1 MKIMV
6 LSVTRDHRRLDIA
19 QRARNQPKP
28 VKQVNDRPSGCL
40 RAGVR
45 DQSPQVGNSGSS
57 SRNLQ
62 TGITSIRPTGHRIVR
77 DSSRVTR
84 VAS

>member
-28 VKQVNDRPSGCL
+28 VKQVNDRPGGCL

-45 DQSPQVGNSGSS
+45 D
-57 SRNLQ
+57 
-62 TGITSIRPTGHRIVR
+62 
-77 DSSRVTR
+77 
-84 VAS
+84 

>member
-1 MKIMV
+1 LATLSLPSPETRGAGLMKIMV

-28 VKQVNDRPSGCL
+28 VKQVNDRPGGCL

-45 DQSPQVGNSGSS
+45 D
-57 SRNLQ
+57 
-62 TGITSIRPTGHRIVR
+62 
-77 DSSRVTR
+77 
-84 VAS
+84 